1 MKNIRFSYSIL
12 FACMAICLASCKTT
26 TKITVHGKPGEKVYV
41 YGTKDNSGALATT
54 VESKIKMDDSHLFT
68 AFSFSKAPN
77 DTSGVL
83 IPFALDYK
91 KRDVTILWIT
101 GILGFYPTGAI
112 WTLIALRRGTQS
124 AYDKRYKYL
133 SYQRTNS
140 DLTFTYPNITYLDPP
155 NSQSDQ
161 QTTKPVEEQ
170 SSQISTKKLSNK
182 SNRTLSDLAKN
193 IVGTYF
199 GKGTLTYKGDVIES
213 YSRVEI
219 TISRIDNKTVSVNV
233 IESGEP
239 FFEQPSEYSVTKTED
254 GSYKL
259 TNIKS
264 PSAVI
269 RIDNKKKVYYI
280 HPNVN
285 IEDTIY
291 QLQIEE

>member
-12 FACMAICLASCKTT
+12 FACMAICLASCTTT

-41 YGTKDNSGALATT
+41 LGTKDNSGALATT
-54 VESKIKMDDSHLFT
+54 VESKIKMDDNHSFT

-91 KRDVTILWIT
+91 KRDVAMLWISAF
-101 GILGFYPTGAI
+101 LSSPTAI
-112 WTLIALRRGTQS
+112 WAWIACSWSEQS
-124 AYDKRYKYL
+124 AYVRRYKYL

-259 TNIKS
+259 TNIKF

-285 IEDTIY
+285 IEGTIY